1 MLFINIKMKCHT
13 FVWWV
18 FQRYLCFS
26 FILGWFV
33 CVRWFSFLKYSS
45 MFSHHWKC
53 YLQIDNQYYRKIAFH
68 FVKKAFRLRENV
80 RRIFLLE
87 WNFVCV
93 YQIIKVVEFSQCIPT
108 HTQYGIRYKLYRK
121 PFNLKRFAEINEFGY
136 FEGNSQKW
144 LTTLCRRMWNMN
156 SSVEFAGEL
165 VFVWFWIFVLF
176 VYVSSVVSS
185 FDRLFVRSY
194 GVFHFGLGAWMKC
207 ARNIITENECIGL
220 NLVPFVYVFAL
231 GWNNSTKQSSFLCLL
246 CLRLH
251 TSLVPHW

>member
-33 CVRWFSFLKYSS
+33 CVRWFSFLKDSP

-108 HTQYGIRYKLYRK
+108 HTIRYPIQIIPKTIQSK
-121 PFNLKRFAEINEFGY
+121 AICWD
-136 FEGNSQKW
+136 KW
-144 LTTLCRRMWNMN
+144 
-156 SSVEFAGEL
+156 V
-165 VFVWFWIFVLF
+165 WIFWRELTKMTNDS
-176 VYVSSVVSS
+176 VSPNVKYEFKCRVRRWIGVCVILD
-185 FDRLFVRSY
+185 FCFVR
-194 GVFHFGLGAWMKC
+194 LC
-207 ARNIITENECIGL
+207 
-220 NLVPFVYVFAL
+220 FV
-231 GWNNSTKQSSFLCLL
+231 
-246 CLRLH
+246 RR
-251 TSLVPHW
+251 

>member
-1 MLFINIKMKCHT
+1 M
-13 FVWWV
+13 
-18 FQRYLCFS
+18 
-26 FILGWFV
+26 
-33 CVRWFSFLKYSS
+33 
-45 MFSHHWKC
+45 
-53 YLQIDNQYYRKIAFH
+53 
-68 FVKKAFRLRENV
+68 

-108 HTQYGIRYKLYRK
+108 HTIRYPIQIIPKTIQSK
-121 PFNLKRFAEINEFGY
+121 AICWD
-136 FEGNSQKW
+136 KW
-144 LTTLCRRMWNMN
+144 
-156 SSVEFAGEL
+156 V
-165 VFVWFWIFVLF
+165 WIFWRELTKMTNDSVSPNVKYEYKCRVRRWIGVCVILDLFFLF